1 MNISSTKLELAKR
14 LLDTQDKDVLNYIK
28 ALFDTRSKDWWDT
41 LPTEVQLSI
50 EQGIAQADRGET
62 ITHKEVMK
70 KYKKWLKK

>member
-41 LPTEVQLSI
+41 LPKEVQLSI
-50 EQGIAQADRGET
+50 EKGIEQADKGET
-62 ITHKEVMK
+62 IPHAQVMK